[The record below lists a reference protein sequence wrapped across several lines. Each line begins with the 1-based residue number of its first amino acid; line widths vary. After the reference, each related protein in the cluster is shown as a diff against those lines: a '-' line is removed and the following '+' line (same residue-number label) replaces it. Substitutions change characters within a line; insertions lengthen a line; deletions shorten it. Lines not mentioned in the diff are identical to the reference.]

1 MGLDQEAGLGWP
13 PNPLSHIG
21 KAPALV
27 LTHWISRCFRTVSV
41 LDGGVSHSWGSPKWG
56 HYLKSTHFR
65 SVFRRSML
73 GAESGKEMRVPTSGL
88 KATI

>member
-1 MGLDQEAGLGWP
+1 MEPCGTGPGGRP
-13 PNPLSHIG
+13 PNLPCQAG

-27 LTHWISRCFRTVSV
+27 STHWISKCFRTASV

-65 SVFRRSML
+65 SVFLNSMI
-73 GAESGKEMRVPTSGL
+73 GAESGKEMKVPTSGL